1 MPVHIGNVSADIR
14 TTPSA
19 APAPAAGGG
28 ASSSASAATERE
40 LRDRLRSIVMDI
52 LQNELQELRRRR
64 G

>member
-14 TTPSA
+14 TSPEA
-19 APAPAAGGG
+19 RPAPAAAG
-28 ASSSASAATERE
+28 SAASGPTAASERE